1 MEPTQLTVFLNN
13 FLTPMTN
20 VLMENGATIDKYIGD
35 AIMAFW
41 NAPLDVPGHRQRAC
55 ESVLAMFDALKKL
68 NATLEKPVRIG
79 VGLNTG
85 ICCVGNLGS
94 RQRFD
99 YSAIGDSVNVGSRIE
114 GLTKQYGVSNLIAES
129 TASEVQGLAML
140 EVDKVMVVGRDEA
153 TLVYTLLGGREHAE
167 SGEFLELKRLHDQF
181 LASYRSRCFDKAAED
196 LALLRAAAPAELQM
210 LYWEYEARL
219 EAYKITPP
227 PADWDGSWRAEHK

>member
-41 NAPLDVPGHRQRAC
+41 NAPIDIPEHRQRAC
-55 ESVLAMFDALKKL
+55 ESVLRMLDALQKL
-68 NATLEKPVRIG
+68 NETLEKPVRIG
-79 VGLNTG
+79 IGLNTG

-114 GLTKQYGVSNLIAES
+114 GLTKQYGLSNLIAES
-129 TASEVQGLAML
+129 TAQEVQGLAML
-140 EVDKVMVVGRDEA
+140 EIDRVMVVGRDEA
-153 TLVYTLLGGREHAE
+153 TAVYTLLGGAE
-167 SGEFLELKRLHDQF
+167 RAQEEDFQNLKRLHGRF
-181 LASYRSRCFDKAAED
+181 LANYRSMRFSEASAD
-196 LALLRAAAPAELQM
+196 LAL
-210 LYWEYEARL
+210 
-219 EAYKITPP
+219 
-227 PADWDGSWRAEHK
+227 